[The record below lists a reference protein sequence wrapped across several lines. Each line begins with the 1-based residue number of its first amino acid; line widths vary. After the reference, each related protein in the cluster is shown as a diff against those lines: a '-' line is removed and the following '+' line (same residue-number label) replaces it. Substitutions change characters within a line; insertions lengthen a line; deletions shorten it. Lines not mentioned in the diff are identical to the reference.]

1 MKALPSI
8 AFSEFKGS
16 AGSVTARVSKGR
28 QIISAKSLHSRI
40 TTVAQAVRRCSFAAI
55 SRKFRSLSESQMAG
69 WTALAKRLKG
79 ASVFGQSAELT
90 PHNAF
95 VRLNS
100 NRKIAGMPLLL
111 EAPDYIP
118 DIPSVVF
125 EDIWITPTAIIF
137 TGLEKPSSNMVMVFK
152 MSPSQSPGT
161 SSGWGH
167 TVIINPSVSPQWG
180 EADLTKFYTS
190 VIGYSPAEGKK
201 YYCSFY
207 WLDTETG
214 FTGEETLVSSICREE
229 SVVNRMIY
237 VPRVRVTTEMVGN
250 TYSSIAN
257 LDMELSPNIPVAN
270 VNVEIF
276 GDNQAASSRFDL
288 QDASQLPKINTMY
301 LLARS
306 SLDRGYIPQVFQA
319 WTQVDRGVTVFIIA
333 HRAGSYVKD
342 STIDCTGF
350 YR

>member
-55 SRKFRSLSESQMAG
+55 SRKYRSLSESQMAG

-111 EAPDYIP
+111 EAPAYIP

-125 EDIWITPTAIIF
+125 EDIWITLYGIGEA
-137 TGLEKPSSNMVMVFK
+137 VFK
-152 MSPSQSPGT
+152 YGNGIQD
-161 SSGWGH
+161 
-167 TVIINPSVSPQWG
+167 VSFAESRYLFRMG
-180 EADLTKFYTS
+180 A
-190 VIGYSPAEGKK
+190 YS
-201 YYCSFY
+201 
-207 WLDTETG
+207 D
-214 FTGEETLVSSICREE
+214 
-229 SVVNRMIY
+229 
-237 VPRVRVTTEMVGN
+237 
-250 TYSSIAN
+250 
-257 LDMELSPNIPVAN
+257 
-270 VNVEIF
+270 
-276 GDNQAASSRFDL
+276 
-288 QDASQLPKINTMY
+288 
-301 LLARS
+301 
-306 SLDRGYIPQVFQA
+306 
-319 WTQVDRGVTVFIIA
+319 
-333 HRAGSYVKD
+333 H
-342 STIDCTGF
+342 
-350 YR
+350 